1 MQNAECR
8 MSGVRPSA
16 FRNLYSS
23 FCILHYVMTRLA
35 ILLAT
40 FGYVGHFPI
49 APGTAGSAAA
59 LVLYVLLRSI
69 GSPVVEVSAV
79 VLLLFAG
86 FWAGSAAE
94 RHYGREDPGYVVLD
108 EVVGML
114 LTLLFIPLTWTGVVL
129 GFFLFRL
136 FDIVKPPPASQLER
150 LHGGFG
156 IMLDDVV
163 AGIFGNLALRLL
175 IWLVPAVR

>member
-1 MQNAECR
+1 M
-8 MSGVRPSA
+8 
-16 FRNLYSS
+16 
-23 FCILHYVMTRLA
+23 RLA

-59 LVLYVLLRSI
+59 LVLYVLLRWT
-69 GSPVVEVSAV
+69 GSPLMEGGVV
-79 VLLLFAG
+79 VLLLIAG
-86 FWAGSAAE
+86 IWAGSAAE
-94 RHYGREDPGYVVLD
+94 RHYGREDPGYVVID

-114 LTLLFIPLTWTGVVL
+114 VTLLFIPLTWTGVLL

-136 FDIVKPPPASQLER
+136 FDILKPPPARQLEH

-163 AGIFGNLALRLL
+163 AGLFGNLALRLM
-175 IWLVPAVR
+175 IWLVPNLA